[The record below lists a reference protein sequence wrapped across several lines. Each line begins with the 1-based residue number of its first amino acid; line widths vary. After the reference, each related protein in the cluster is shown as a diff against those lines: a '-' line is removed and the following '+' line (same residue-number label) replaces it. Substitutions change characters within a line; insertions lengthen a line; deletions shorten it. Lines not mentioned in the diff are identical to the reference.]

1 MMENPGDIREKRKSD
16 RFVYDNPRSVYVE
29 LKVRKSLEKAELY
42 DLEVKDCSR
51 EGLGMLITQKDF
63 DLLHVLK
70 KGDKLRDMSF
80 FATWSVFRIDGTV
93 QHKTK
98 IEEGEYKGCY
108 ILGIKSQEI
117 MLHFSNLYQFY
128 VECLEN

>member
-1 MMENPGDIREKRKSD
+1 MENSEDIREKRKSD

-51 EGLGMLITQKDF
+51 EGLGMLITRKDF

-70 KGDKLRDMSF
+70 KGDKLKNMSF
-80 FATWSVFRIDGTV
+80 FATWSVFKIDGTV
-93 QHKTK
+93 KHKTK

-117 MLHFSNLYQFY
+117 ISNCSPEYF
-128 VECLEN
+128 